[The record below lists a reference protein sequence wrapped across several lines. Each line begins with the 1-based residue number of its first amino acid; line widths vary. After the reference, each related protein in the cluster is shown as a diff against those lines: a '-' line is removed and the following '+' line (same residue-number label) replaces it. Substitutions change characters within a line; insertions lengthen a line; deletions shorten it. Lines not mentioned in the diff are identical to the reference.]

1 MNAPLA
7 LGLDLGGTKTAG
19 ALITGDGTALARARA
34 ATPAARGARAVLGT
48 IADVVRELL
57 AQAPGP
63 VLGLGLGAAGTIDPA
78 SASVVAATDTLPGWA
93 GTRLRPGLTEALHD
107 VAPAAWVGGSPRIE
121 AVNDV
126 HAHGLGEAWLGAAA
140 GAPTALLVAF
150 GTGVGGS
157 FLVDGAPLTGG
168 HHVGGHVGHVPSVQA
183 AGLPCSCGATG
194 HLEAIAAGPALAAR
208 YARLGGAAVDTPE
221 VIARAGA
228 GEALASRVVQAAA
241 TAAGEG
247 LAGLANALDPHRL
260 VVSGGLAEA
269 GATWWEPVLR
279 AYRSA
284 ALPAVRAAVPV
295 KASLGGD
302 AATLGAA
309 SLLLRG
315 TPPA

>member
-1 MNAPLA
+1 MSTPLA

-19 ALITGDGTALARARA
+19 ALVTGDGTVLARARA
-34 ATPAARGARAVLGT
+34 ATPAARGARAVL
-48 IADVVRELL
+48 AAVAKVARELL
-57 AQAPGP
+57 AAAPGP

-78 SASVVAATDTLPGWA
+78 SATVVAATDTLPGWA
-93 GTRLRPGLTEALHD
+93 GTRLRSGLTALLHD
-107 VAPAAWVGGSPRIE
+107 VAPEAWAGGSPVIE

-157 FLVDGAPLTGG
+157 FLVDGAPLTGA

-194 HLEAIAAGPALAAR
+194 HLEAVAAGPALAAR

-221 VIARAGA
+221 VIARAAA
-228 GEALASRVVQAAA
+228 GEPLAARVVTTAAA
-241 TAAGEG
+241 AAGEG

-260 VVSGGLAEA
+260 VVSGGLSEA
-269 GATWWEPVLR
+269 GPTWWDPVLE
-279 AYRSA
+279 AYRAA

-295 KASLGGD
+295 PATLGGD

-309 SLLLRG
+309 SLLLRRSP
-315 TPPA
+315 TA